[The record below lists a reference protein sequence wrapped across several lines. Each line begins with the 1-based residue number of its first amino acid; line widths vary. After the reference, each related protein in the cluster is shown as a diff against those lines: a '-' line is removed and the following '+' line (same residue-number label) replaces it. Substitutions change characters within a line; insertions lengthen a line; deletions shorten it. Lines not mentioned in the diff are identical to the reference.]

1 MLFKHNGLQSTL
13 RNIRTPKTTIYKV
26 NKIPSSR
33 TIINTTPSNYYNNK
47 MAFFPRLSGGEFT
60 PLFRLLDDYD
70 AHRACASETNIARS
84 FAPKFDVRECKDG
97 YHLDGEIPGVNQ
109 KDIEIEF
116 TDPQT
121 LVVRG
126 KTKRE
131 YTSTN
136 MNNNAIEEAPTP
148 AAIEDEAES
157 SRSNSHQA
165 TVEDEEPA
173 TTSRPASPARDNKV
187 TKASD
192 NSVKKADAPSF
203 KYWMTERSIGEF
215 NRVFKFPSRVD
226 QDAVSA
232 SLKDGILS
240 IKVPKAAPPTLKKI
254 SIA

>member
-1 MLFKHNGLQSTL
+1 
-13 RNIRTPKTTIYKV
+13 
-26 NKIPSSR
+26 
-33 TIINTTPSNYYNNK
+33 
-47 MAFFPRLSGGEFT
+47 MAFFPRLAGGEFT

-84 FAPKFDVRECKDG
+84 FAPKFDVRELKDE

-116 TDPQT
+116 SDPQT

-126 KTKRE
+126 RTKRE

-136 MNNNAIEEAPTP
+136 MDNDAIEEAP
-148 AAIEDEAES
+148 ASASIEDEPS
-157 SRSNSHQA
+157 SARRDSHQA
-165 TVEDEEPA
+165 TVEDEEEQ
-173 TTSRPASPARDNKV
+173 TTSRPASPAKDNKV
-187 TKASD
+187 AKAS
-192 NSVKKADAPSF
+192 NKSVKKADAPSF

-226 QDAVSA
+226 QDGVSA

-254 SIA
+254 SIL